1 MAESGAVE
9 SGRRLKLIRSPEPE
23 KGKIVSSQEFFET
36 VVLPVFRKMAAV
48 VSGKDGSADYDVLE
62 VSDRMEKGLRS
73 ILINRAIKPPKFNG
87 LAEKA
92 AWMEGKIAARLVQDY
107 ACHVLVMR
115 DAEDMDLDEYAP
127 GKKYYFEAAQF
138 EDDEESGHS
147 FEGKTYWQVQGIVEK
162 KEGKG
167 SEAAKDIKRVVKL
180 IRDLLYKPALKEKKR
195 EALASELVELRL
207 KVGEAARYVVADFIE
222 DYDAN
227 DGWVE
232 AVDIDEDTIG
242 LVEDSDSYM
251 KAMERLKV
259 GSFDL
264 RKLV

>member
-1 MAESGAVE
+1 
-9 SGRRLKLIRSPEPE
+9 
-23 KGKIVSSQEFFET
+23 
-36 VVLPVFRKMAAV
+36 
-48 VSGKDGSADYDVLE
+48 
-62 VSDRMEKGLRS
+62 
-73 ILINRAIKPPKFNG
+73 
-87 LAEKA
+87 
-92 AWMEGKIAARLVQDY
+92 
-107 ACHVLVMR
+107 MR
-115 DAEDMDLDEYAP
+115 
-127 GKKYYFEAAQF
+127 Q
-138 EDDEESGHS
+138 
-147 FEGKTYWQVQGIVEK
+147 IVEK

-167 SEAAKDIKRVVKL
+167 SEAAKDIKGVIKL